1 MRKIFLIC
9 FLAMSYLSYSQGQPT
24 ALPTL
29 YNGKYYRYTQYLG
42 VDSGLFLPYQRDTN
56 FTPARPCVIFNP
68 TDSIVYISTGN
79 LVGKKWKGIGS
90 SNGTGVYNAGYGL
103 TLIGGT
109 FKVDTTLISTVAYS
123 QGLYNIL
130 NSTKLN
136 KTDTSTMLTPYL
148 RKADTLL
155 MLSPYLRK
163 ADTITLS
170 NRIDLRVKYSDTALM
185 LLPYLRKNDT
195 VTISNRIDLKRNIS
209 DTALNAASTLTRGKG
224 QNLIDSI
231 NYPAVRLNDI
241 DYTATTRNQFIEFYN
256 LTGSKELILPNPSN
270 FSGKFYVVSNN
281 YTSVINLSF
290 SGTYIPKAF
299 DGSDFIKISP
309 STTAIFYSNGI
320 DWITTSS
327 TKDLIWFKTGG
338 TITPTNIGDTL
349 SSINIA
355 IIGGYQSGFIS
366 INTGTAIDFTV
377 GGQHKFIEF
386 TSSSTNTGLIL
397 SSTALGQ
404 EYKIRNSKGTS
415 ITISPSYI
423 DLTGSSTSTITANSA
438 ISIVYDG
445 TNYKQF

>member
-9 FLAMSYLSYSQGQPT
+9 LLAVSYLSFSQGQPT

-29 YNGKYYRYTQYLG
+29 FNGKLYQYTQYLA
-42 VDSGLFLPYQRDTN
+42 VDSGLFSPRRDTN
-56 FTPARPCVIFNP
+56 FIPKQGGCVVFKT
-68 TDSIVYISTGN
+68 TDSVLYISTGN

-281 YTSVINLSF
+281 YT
-290 SGTYIPKAF
+290 YIPKAF